1 MASASRRLAGAAALS
16 LSLAVAAGGARAQ
29 TGPRTTPAA
38 AARADALFQE
48 GKRLFDAGK
57 HEQACDKLAESERID
72 PSIGTLGLLAAC
84 HEQRGLLATAHDEY
98 KRTAARARRA
108 GDDREKYARSRAA
121 ALEPRL
127 PTVRL
132 RFATAEAG
140 VEVLRDGRPL
150 PPAQVGGD
158 ARLDPG
164 AHTFEVRATARKPWR
179 TSITIKERE
188 HLSIDVPELEPADP
202 STALGGARGP
212 LPSSGG
218 AEAEPAEPAG
228 DAPAPSTDPR
238 RLGGFIAAGVGA
250 AGIAVGAVAGIVA
263 MSKQADSE
271 ELCRE
276 RAGRYECT
284 PEGGELVDG
293 AKSAAL
299 VSTIA
304 FGVGVAGIGAGA
316 VLLLTSGWPAAAP
329 RARGG
334 APRLAFAPAAGPG
347 VAIAALRGTF

>member
-1 MASASRRLAGAAALS
+1 MLTIALALDAR
-16 LSLAVAAGGARAQ
+16 GARAQ
-29 TGPRTTPAA
+29 TAPRSTPASA
-38 AARADALFQE
+38 SRADALFQA

-57 HEQACDKLAESERID
+57 LEEACHDLAESERID

-98 KRTAARARRA
+98 VETAARARRA
-108 GDDREKYARSRAA
+108 GDDRERYARSRAA

-132 RFATAEAG
+132 RFALGEAG
-140 VEVLRDGRPL
+140 LEVLRDGRRL
-150 PPAQVGGD
+150 PPAQIGGD

-164 AHTFEVRATARKPWR
+164 THTFEVRATARKPWR

-188 HLSIDVPELEPADP
+188 HLSIDVPQLEPADP
-202 STALGGARGP
+202 STALGAARGP
-212 LPSSGG
+212 LPSPRGG
-218 AEAEPAEPAG
+218 DEEPAEPSV
-228 DAPAPSTDPR
+228 DAPPPSSDPR
-238 RLGGFIAAGVGA
+238 RLGGFVAGGVGA
-250 AGIAVGAVAGIVA
+250 AGIAVGVVAGIVA
-263 MSKQADSE
+263 MSKHADSE

-284 PEGGELVDG
+284 PEGGALVDG

-299 VSTIA
+299 VSTVG

-316 VLLLTSGWPAAAP
+316 VLLLTSGWPASAP
-329 RARGG
+329 RARGAG
-334 APRLAFAPAAGPG
+334 PSLAFAPAAAPG
-347 VAIAALRGTF
+347 LAIAAVRGTF